1 MECCP
6 RPCALCPGFTPGAHS
21 LAHSPLH
28 LAFGSLTAISYC
40 WCSEHVSS
48 AVTRLTGGYRKCP
61 PTFQVF
67 SPTQSVRHVPGA
79 RPADTEGE
87 LTAPHQC
94 ISALPHWVDSRHRDK
109 KTGDARPC
117 TGRNGKDGTVLRT
130 GIAEGGTGR
139 QAGLALGSHHS
150 KSSVRIHCTP
160 GAGQAGH
167 TAVSKRG
174 AMAAARPVGLSC
186 SRRCSRGRRHPCS
199 LPREAGGRCR
209 RDPRPKFYTGLL
221 PSPPRS
227 CVLSIQHMP
236 EAGAERGRR
245 ACPSAP
251 AVLIGLEE
259 AQHTW
264 E

>member
-1 MECCP
+1 MSAYFSSVFTNTECP
-6 RPCALCPGFTPGAHS
+6 PCAG
-21 LAHSPLH
+21 SP
-28 LAFGSLTAISYC
+28 AC
-40 WCSEHVSS
+40 
-48 AVTRLTGGYRKCP
+48 
-61 PTFQVF
+61 
-67 SPTQSVRHVPGA
+67 RH
-79 RPADTEGE
+79 TEGE

-186 SRRCSRGRRHPCS
+186 SRRCSRGRRHLCS

-221 PSPPRS
+221 PAPLQEL
-227 CVLSIQHMP
+227 C
-236 EAGAERGRR
+236 AEHPAHARGRCGER
-245 ACPSAP
+245 AESLP
-251 AVLIGLEE
+251 IGTCG
-259 AQHTW
+259 AHRAGGSTAHMGISTQHVRQRGVRGPR
-264 E
+264 EGQEGQRRRRHVA